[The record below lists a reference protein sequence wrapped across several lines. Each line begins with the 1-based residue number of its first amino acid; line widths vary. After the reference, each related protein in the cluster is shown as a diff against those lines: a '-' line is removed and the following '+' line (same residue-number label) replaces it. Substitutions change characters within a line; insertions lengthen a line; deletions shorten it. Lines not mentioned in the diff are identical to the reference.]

1 LTYHDL
7 SSWTIPEIQELFM
20 KGQAATEVLSG
31 DEVSIIEAW
40 KYNSS

>member
-1 LTYHDL
+1 
-7 SSWTIPEIQELFM
+7 M

-31 DEVSIIEAW
+31 DEVIIIEAW